1 VFQQFILPQ
10 PRLPRRV
17 PRLLQIETNTHERLD
32 EARRMQW
39 LGEVAALE
47 ESVRHIAN
55 KKEQADRLR
64 RQLESGEMDS
74 TALG

>member
-1 VFQQFILPQ
+1 ML
-10 PRLPRRV
+10 RLDLAQV

-47 ESVRHIAN
+47 ESLRHIAN
-55 KKEQADRLR
+55 KKRQAERLR
-64 RQLESGEMDS
+64 RQAEHGETGS
-74 TALG
+74 AALA

>member
-1 VFQQFILPQ
+1 ML
-10 PRLPRRV
+10 RLDLTQV

-47 ESVRHIAN
+47 ESLQHIGH
-55 KKEQADRLR
+55 KKQQAERLR
-64 RQLESGEMDS
+64 RRAEHAETGA
-74 TALG
+74 TALA